1 MCATLVWYVLKTRH
15 PSHSGSLNERV
26 NCEPTGKIAWL
37 KNPLITRSFPEVHVW
52 TTCLFPTSLVAAQMS
67 DSGDSEMRSCSSSSN
82 APSEEE
88 DPSSCSS
95 SSSPDSIT
103 ILVEGDPIDS
113 SVLDKLS
120 PCTRRQ
126 EKRVTPVCTIIH
138 VQTHTVTC
146 YVACHKD
153 LYRMSQK
160 HNYGPKLKTK
170 IRCYCC
176 GA

>member
-1 MCATLVWYVLKTRH
+1 MLHLKWIVGILNIPITVITHPSLTCVVWYVPKTRH
-15 PSHSGSLNERV
+15 SNYSGPLNERV

-37 KNPLITRSFPEVHVW
+37 KNPLITRSFPEVHIW

-88 DPSSCSS
+88 DPSSSS

-120 PCTRRQ
+120 PCTRRE
-126 EKRVTPVCTIIH
+126 EKRVTPVCRCTIIH
-138 VQTHTVTC
+138 SHTSP
-146 YVACHKD
+146 Y
-153 LYRMSQK
+153 
-160 HNYGPKLKTK
+160 
-170 IRCYCC
+170 
-176 GA
+176 